1 MNPFNGN
8 ATIRKACEEN
18 MMRGTIFT
26 ALIATFMAG
35 EIHAEPA
42 RLDPPELDGAKAAW
56 NQTILRLVSRM
67 PSGGGYAADK
77 VALGKLTDAVKAGP
91 GGVKVEPKIAIPSF
105 CSGATY
111 LVFAELFD
119 ELVANERVS
128 EKSPALARLAI
139 LRQPDGVGV
148 WGRWNAN
155 GPGVARLFHD
165 TGMGMNFESL
175 EQALPGDFMKIF
187 WTNEIGV
194 KEFGHLVVFMG
205 CTTGA
210 DGEKL
215 VKFWSSNKP
224 DGYGQK
230 EVPLEKIKWAIFS
243 RLLHPERFVRMPS
256 LDSMDRDL
264 ANMQKLSFSK
274 DQVRRLVGM
283 PLASP
288 QGEKVSTVSRIA
300 LEHPKMA
307 PTAPQDSGG
316 LHVVKAGE
324 TLSEIAVIY
333 QTTVQSICRLNQ
345 IESADHVKNGQR
357 LRIPAK

>member
-1 MNPFNGN
+1 ML
-8 ATIRKACEEN
+8 
-18 MMRGTIFT
+18 T
-26 ALIATFMAG
+26 ALIAAFMAG
-35 EIHAEPA
+35 DIHAEPE
-42 RLDPPELDGAKAAW
+42 RLDQPELGGERAPW
-56 NQTILRLVSRM
+56 NQTILRMVSRM

-119 ELVANERVS
+119 ELVANGRVPEHS
-128 EKSPALARLAI
+128 AVPLARLAI

-155 GPGVARLFHD
+155 GPGVARLFHE
-165 TGMGMNFESL
+165 TGMGMNFDSL

-187 WTNEIGV
+187 WTDEIGAR
-194 KEFGHLVVFMG
+194 EFGHLVVFMG
-205 CTTGA
+205 CKTGA

-230 EVPLEKIKWAIFS
+230 EVPLEKIKWAVFS
-243 RLLHPERFVRMPS
+243 RLLRPERFARMPP

-274 DQVRRLVGM
+274 DQVRRLVGI
-283 PLASP
+283 PLAPVQGGKVPNVSRIVLDPPKVQPASP
-288 QGEKVSTVSRIA
+288 QG
-300 LEHPKMA
+300 
-307 PTAPQDSGG
+307 SGG
-316 LHVVKAGE
+316 LHVVKEGE
-324 TLSEIAVIY
+324 TLSEIAALY
-333 QTTVQSICRLNQ
+333 GTNVQSICRLNH
-345 IESADHVKNGQR
+345 IESSDRVKIGQL